1 MYNFKLAILKK
12 PLLFISNVLSL
23 LLYLG
28 ADRRKKKT
36 HSSLA
41 SCYAERCSHHLV
53 TEKQAFVQDQ
63 QCVISSG
70 PPVRQRHWAQAAGGH
85 FSGPLRTTVNLQT
98 IYLNK
103 GCCVRRKK
111 RHRKQM
117 NKKHQL
123 PGPDLE
129 RPGPRR
135 EFHTKWLQ
143 IGADKPAVERQALT
157 RLPTKHC
164 LGARANR
171 GREGTG
177 CGGCLRGVVKEL

>member
-1 MYNFKLAILKK
+1 MFYHFYCIWVQTEA
-12 PLLFISNVLSL
+12 
-23 LLYLG
+23 
-28 ADRRKKKT
+28 KKKKKNP

-85 FSGPLRTTVNLQT
+85 FSGPFRTTVNLQT

-129 RPGPRR
+129 RPGPSVNFTPNDCRLGL
-135 EFHTKWLQ
+135 TSLQ
-143 IGADKPAVERQALT
+143 WRGKPSQGYPPSISWGPGQTGEEKEQEVE
-157 RLPTKHC
+157 
-164 LGARANR
+164 GDW
-171 GREGTG
+171 E
-177 CGGCLRGVVKEL
+177 EL